1 MDVFSIATR
10 DDDAIFSSYVN
21 CILLATVYAVD
32 KGIAQER
39 FTDMPTMTLYGNYVS
54 CVPLRTFLSLQHLHC

>member
-1 MDVFSIATR
+1 MYSAATR

-32 KGIAQER
+32 TGITKER
-39 FTDMPTMTLYGNYVS
+39 FTDMPITTLYGNYVS
-54 CVPLRTFLSLQHLHC
+54 CIIDDYFVSYFPYVYSS